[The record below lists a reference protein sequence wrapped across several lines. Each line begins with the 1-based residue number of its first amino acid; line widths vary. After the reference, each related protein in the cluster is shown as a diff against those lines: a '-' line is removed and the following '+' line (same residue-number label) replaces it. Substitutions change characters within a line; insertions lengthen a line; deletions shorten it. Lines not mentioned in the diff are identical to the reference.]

1 MAVDSAA
8 SPPAGTQTT
17 TTTTTTTTTSGGGNA
32 NLRILKALLPKLPL
46 ILRTIVAHVLNLSE
60 TAPYLDLRSA
70 LIVTVLRSFLEPNPA
85 RPSSVSAI
93 QRLTVR
99 DPGVKGRIWI
109 STYAA
114 PPPPED
120 GARDALARAIAALRP
135 PPSQSQADVEALD
148 ALEVPPYAPAGVEAE
163 WTGYRA
169 GAAPD
174 ERPPPRVS
182 ERDKYRAMMAE
193 VSHPTTVLY
202 LHGGAYY
209 LCDPASHRPTTKK
222 LAKITGGRCYSVR
235 YRLAPG
241 HPFPAALLDAFVSY
255 LTLLYPPPDAYHEP
269 VRPEHIVISGD
280 SAGGN
285 LTLALLQLLLELR
298 RQGQPVVWLGEARDV
313 PLPAAVAC
321 NSPWMDVTHSS
332 PLFEGPDAHPFDYLP
347 KPAIAARGKIAP
359 CDVWPAS
366 PPRKFIYA
374 ADAAVAHPLVSPI
387 TARSW
392 AGAPPVYICTG
403 WELLGFEDR
412 FFAKRLVGDGV
423 RVVFEDY
430 EAMPHCFAL
439 ILTKTPNARRCLD
452 SWSAFMKRAVDDA
465 AAIESSATGIA
476 ARTLQETPLR
486 FDHLSDMTYG
496 EFCDRVVRKARDTPL
511 RAVVAKL

>member
-1 MAVDSAA
+1 MAGDSTP
-8 SPPAGTQTT
+8 SPAPPSQAGPV
-17 TTTTTTTTTSGGGNA
+17 SDDKNSSSSSSSSVS

-46 ILRTIVAHVLNLSE
+46 ILRTIVAHILNLSE

-70 LIVTVLRSFLEPNPA
+70 LIVTVLRSFCEPNPS
-85 RPSSVSAI
+85 RPSSVSSI

-99 DPGVKGRIWI
+99 DPGVKGRLWI
-109 STYAA
+109 STYAS
-114 PPPPED
+114 PPPPDD
-120 GARDALARAIAALRP
+120 GARDALSRAIAALKP
-135 PPSQSQADVEALD
+135 PPSQVEPPVAEAL
-148 ALEVPPYAPAGVEAE
+148 AVPPYAPAGVEAE

-174 ERPPPRVS
+174 ERPPRIS
-182 ERDKYRAMMAE
+182 ERDKYREMMKE
-193 VSHPTTVLY
+193 CTHPATVLY
-202 LHGGAYY
+202 LHGGGYY

-241 HPFPAALLDAFVSY
+241 HAFPAALLDAFVSY

-269 VRPEHIVISGD
+269 VRPEHIVVSGD

-298 RQGQPVVWLGEARDV
+298 RQGQPVMWHGSARDV

-332 PLFEGPDAHPFDYLP
+332 PLFEGSDPHPFDYLP
-347 KPAIAARGKIAP
+347 KPAISARGQVVP
-359 CDVWPAS
+359 CDVWPAT
-366 PPRKFIYA
+366 PPRKFLYA

-392 AGAPPVYICTG
+392 AGAPPVYMCTG

-412 FFAKRLVGDGV
+412 FFAKRLVADGV

-439 ILTKTPNARRCLD
+439 ILTKTPNARRCFD
-452 SWSAFMKRAVDDA
+452 AWGAFVRRAVDGPDG
-465 AAIESSATGIA
+465 IESSATGIR
-476 ARTLQETPLR
+476 ARTLEEVALR
-486 FDHLSDMTYG
+486 FDNLSDMTYG
-496 EFCDRVVRKARDTPL
+496 EYCDRMVRKARETPL
-511 RAVVAKL
+511 RAIAKL

>member
-1 MAVDSAA
+1 MAGDST
-8 SPPAGTQTT
+8 SPPPAPPPPQAHDDSNNYSSDGVDV
-17 TTTTTTTTTSGGGNA
+17 SKV
-32 NLRILKALLPKLPL
+32 RILKALLPKLPL
-46 ILRTIVAHVLNLSE
+46 ILRTIVAHILNLSE

-70 LIVTVLRSFLEPNPA
+70 LIVTVLRSFCEPNPS
-85 RPSSVSAI
+85 RPSSVSSI
-93 QRLTVR
+93 QRLTAR
-99 DPGVKGRIWI
+99 DPGVKGRVWV

-120 GARDALARAIAALRP
+120 GARDALALAMAALEP
-135 PPSQSQADVEALD
+135 DAAKGAAAAGD
-148 ALEVPPYAPAGVEAE
+148 ALVVPPYAAAGVEAE

-169 GAAPD
+169 AAAPD
-174 ERPPPRVS
+174 ERPPRIS
-182 ERDKYRAMMAE
+182 ERDKYRQMMKE
-193 VSHPTTVLY
+193 VTHPATILY
-202 LHGGAYY
+202 LHGGGYY

-222 LAKITGGRCYSVR
+222 LAKTTGGRCYSVR

-298 RQGQPVVWLGEARDV
+298 RQGQRVVWHGEARDV

-332 PLFEGPDAHPFDYLP
+332 PLFEGSDPHPFDYLP
-347 KPAIAARGKIAP
+347 KPAISARGKIVP
-359 CDVWPAS
+359 CDVWPAK
-366 PPRKFIYA
+366 PPRKFLYA

-392 AGAPPVYICTG
+392 AGAPPVYMCTG

-439 ILTKTPNARRCLD
+439 ILTKTPNARRCFD
-452 SWSAFMKRAVDDA
+452 AWSAFIRRAVDDPA
-465 AAIESSATGIA
+465 GIESSATGIR
-476 ARTLQETPLR
+476 ARTLEEVTLR
-486 FDHLSDMTYG
+486 FDNLSDMTYG
-496 EFCDRVVRKARDTPL
+496 EYCDRMVRKARETPM
-511 RAVVAKL
+511 RAIAKL